1 MSKRLCGAEQVIY
14 PLFFIK
20 VNYVLMEDDRREREK
35 LKKER
40 DLLSAGLLPIHRII
54 FASLV
59 QLVAY
64 ESLSETLSFMGM
76 MP

>member
-1 MSKRLCGAEQVIY
+1 MFKRLCGAEQDIY